1 MLVDPEKKAR
11 LERDVERLQDRCR
24 QLSAQGGEKRV
35 LVNELGA
42 QFDQVKAARVQI
54 PLDTF

>member
-24 QLSAQGGEKRV
+24 QMSAEGSAKHALEQDLK
-35 LVNELGA
+35 A
-42 QFDQVKAARVQI
+42 QLEQ
-54 PLDTF
+54 LDADKV